1 MDFFNLSNSFCK
13 FIYESAFYEDEK
25 IQGKITFKGSVS
37 YRDLNFR
44 DFN

>member
-25 IQGKITFKGSVS
+25 IQGKN
-37 YRDLNFR
+37 DLQRKCELLGIEFQG
-44 DFN
+44 F